1 MTFRRALTLLPATI
15 LLISCS
21 LKAQPPGLQTR
32 SQDILFVEN
41 MGQWNRGVAFQGR
54 AGQATIALD
63 HNGTTIAVPVDSS
76 GHISFRSLR
85 TEFVGSHPSKIK
97 GESRHE
103 GTFNY
108 PGSGVSA
115 ASYGRVR
122 YANLW
127 NGVDLLYHADDAGF
141 KYDFLVAPGASP
153 SLISFRYNQAHSV
166 RVDGSGDLVIEAPF
180 GRLREKAPVCYQE
193 IDGVRRSVPGTY
205 HVDGNG
211 VVGFVVGK
219 YDRNHPLII
228 DPCLSVEFATYF
240 GGGGYDVV
248 TSMATDS
255 SGGIYVTGFT
265 RAPDFPLVPR
275 SGRLDGRNYVFI
287 SKISADG
294 RQLIY
299 STSVGIPYDTSY
311 YEIDGLYTAYE
322 SIGADVEVTK
332 GGEAVVAMSTAM
344 DSLPTTAG
352 ALRRFITANGP
363 GGVCPPLAFQNVD
376 VYLARFTTN
385 GSLKWG
391 TYLGGIDNDYVVDMA
406 LDGSE
411 RPSIVGITY
420 ATTCGGNRGDTLS
433 FPVTPTANIFN
444 SGQGTRRM
452 ETFIS
457 VLGADGRSLVFS
469 ALYGG
474 SGNDVP
480 GHIGLD
486 GNGRLLI
493 VGSTQSDDLPTTS
506 GAIQQSR
513 RSGAVAG
520 SADVYL
526 ARVDVGQTRLS
537 YSTYICDDG
546 AQRFGLGSIPF
557 SANVT
562 TPLLAGFDR
571 QTFRQGL
578 HVMSNGDV
586 LIGGTTKSG
595 GLPQVGGAFQFQA
608 HNPGA
613 SDSATYDAWVMRI
626 NLSGG
631 RIVRSTYVG
640 GSQMDGFGGLGVDR
654 FGDVVVGVT
663 TQSADF
669 PVTPINVQ
677 GDLRGLY
684 DAAVVTISPDLST
697 QSYGS
702 FIGGS
707 RGANRF
713 VHEQSVFGILVDTAG
728 GIYVYGGTNSYD
740 LPVPNDAIVR
750 ANDYYGGYIIKFA
763 APSAPKIGLTDL
775 AIVFDPNTCG
785 DPQTESFRLF
795 NSGQTPM
802 RVDSL
807 GMKTGRYFSAS
818 TPVPVPFTLAPCDTM
833 TVTVTF
839 DGADVPCRKVVT
851 DLFYVF
857 SSNAVSQRAE
867 IPVEGRRTCVY
878 FTIQDSTVK
887 AEYKLGSGDRAGFE
901 VYVYEREPTQ
911 YVTVRPDPS
920 NKGYFTPSFRD
931 STPWPVGTSVL
942 GFDVNVPDTGY
953 YCERFTA
960 YVEPCGRVIPLELCL
975 WVRSGIFQGDTAI
988 DLGLVSCRNIEIPYL
1003 VRNVGNDS
1011 LSVRVLY
1018 VGGPDFKDILFDPP
1032 PDRPRTIAIGDSTI
1046 YPTFVQPKGYGRR
1059 HAIVVFWTNEGSRE
1073 GTLKYIPFRY
1083 ELDSVAFSLSTPPG
1097 ADVAGFGDVVE
1108 LPVSYDPIL
1117 EGRVGVEELTLFARF
1132 DPKVLAFD
1140 GMAGTG
1146 TKMTGWEVAR
1156 EQYVDSGAVIV
1167 LRIGPGGSPLVGQG
1181 PMTRLRFQVLR
1192 GDTTASPISI
1202 RLTGVSAGC
1211 FNGYV
1216 DQGRL
1221 FQLTAE
1227 CAAQL
1232 RLLGSGRRT
1241 LLRPI
1246 TPNPVYGTVSIGYYV
1261 PVDAATSIVL
1271 YDVNGNEV
1279 ARLLDDRSTA
1289 GAGEIRI
1296 DSRRFPPGLYYC
1308 RIVVGKDFSE
1318 TMPMVI
1324 AR

>member
-1 MTFRRALTLLPATI
+1 MTLRSAFTLLLATI
-15 LLISCS
+15 LQVPVS
-21 LKAQPPGLQTR
+21 LDAQPPGMQSR
-32 SQDILFVEN
+32 SQSVLFVEN
-41 MGQWNRGVAFQGR
+41 VGQWNQGVAFQGR

-63 HNGTTIAVPVDSS
+63 TRGTTIAVPVDSA
-76 GHISFRSLR
+76 GQRSFHALR
-85 TEFVGSHPSKIK
+85 TNFVGSRPTRLG
-97 GESRHE
+97 GEARQE
-103 GTFNY
+103 AQFNY
-108 PGSGVSA
+108 AGQGMSA
-115 ASYGRVR
+115 PAFKQVR
-122 YANLW
+122 YSEMW
-127 NGVDLLYHADDAGF
+127 RGIDLIYHADNAGF
-141 KYDFLVAPGASP
+141 KYDFVVAPGASP
-153 SLISFRYNQAHSV
+153 AQIGLDYEDAESV
-166 RVDGSGDLVIEAPF
+166 RIDGSGDLLIKAPF
-180 GRLREKAPVCYQE
+180 GLLREKAPYCYQD
-193 IDGVRRSVPGTY
+193 IDGLRRPVAGRYTVGRGGIVR
-205 HVDGNG
+205 
-211 VVGFVVGK
+211 FVVGH
-219 YDRNHPLII
+219 YDRARPLVI

-265 RAPDFPLVPR
+265 RAPDFPLIPR

-287 SKISADG
+287 SKISPDG

-311 YEIDGLYTAYE
+311 FEVNGLYTAYE

-332 GGEAVVAMSTAM
+332 GGEAVVAMTTTM

-352 ALRRFITANGP
+352 ALNRFITRNGS
-363 GGVCPPLAFQNVD
+363 GGTCPPPDFQNAD
-376 VYLARFTTN
+376 VYVARFTNN
-385 GSLKWG
+385 GTLKWA
-391 TYLGGIDNDYVVDMA
+391 TYLGGVDNDYVVDMA
-406 LDGSE
+406 LDRSE
-411 RPSIVGITY
+411 RPSIVGMTY
-420 ATTCGGNRGDTLS
+420 APSCAGNRGDTLA
-433 FPVTPTANIFN
+433 FPVTAAASAFN
-444 SGQGTRRM
+444 SGDAIRGL

-457 VLGADGRSLVFS
+457 VLATDGRSLLFS

-480 GHIGLD
+480 GHVTLD
-486 GNGRLLI
+486 GNDRLLI
-493 VGSTQSDDLPTTS
+493 VGSTQSDNLPTTS
-506 GAIQQSR
+506 GAIQPTR
-513 RSGAVAG
+513 RPGARPGA
-520 SADVYL
+520 ADVYL
-526 ARVDVGQTRLS
+526 ARVDVAQTRLS

-546 AQRFGLGSIPF
+546 SQRFGLGSIPF
-557 SANVT
+557 TSTQA
-562 TPLLAGFDR
+562 TPFLAGLDR
-571 QTFRQGL
+571 QTIRQGL

-586 LIGGTTKSG
+586 LIGGTTKSS
-595 GLPQVGGAFQFQA
+595 GLPQVGGAFQFQV

-613 SDSATYDAWVMRI
+613 GDTATYDAWVMRI
-626 NLSGG
+626 NLAEG

-640 GSQMDGFGGLGVDR
+640 GSRMDGFGGLGVDR

-663 TQSADF
+663 TQSDDF

-677 GDLRGLY
+677 GDLRGTY
-684 DAAVVTISPDLST
+684 DAAIVTISPDLTT

-707 RGANRF
+707 RGANRY
-713 VHEQSVFGILVDTAG
+713 VHEQSVFGLLVDTAG

-740 LPVPNDAIVR
+740 LPVPTDAIVR
-750 ANDYYGGYIIKFA
+750 SNDYYGGYIIKFA

-785 DPQTESFRLF
+785 DPQTKSFRLF

-807 GMKTGRYFSAS
+807 GTKTGLYFSAS

-833 TVTVTF
+833 TVTITF
-839 DGADVPCRKVVT
+839 DGENVPCRKVVS
-851 DLFYVF
+851 DVFYVV
-857 SSNAVSQRAE
+857 SSNAVTRRAE
-867 IPVEGRRTCVY
+867 VPVEGRRTCVY
-878 FTIQDSTVK
+878 FTVQDSTVD

-975 WVRSGIFQGDTAI
+975 WVRSGIFEGDTAV
-988 DLGLVSCRNIEIPYL
+988 DLGLVSCRNIEIPY
-1003 VRNVGNDS
+1003 VVKNVGNDS

-1018 VGGPDFKDILFDPP
+1018 VGGPNFEDILFDPP
-1032 PDRPRTIAIGDSTI
+1032 PDHPRTIAIGDSTI
-1046 YPTFVQPKGYGRR
+1046 YSTFVQPKGYGKRR
-1059 HAIVVFWTNEGSRE
+1059 AIVVFWTNEGSRE
-1073 GTLKYIPFRY
+1073 GTLKYIPFTY
-1083 ELDSVAFSLSTPPG
+1083 ELDSVAFSLTTSPG
-1097 ADVAGFGDVVE
+1097 IDVAGFGDVIE
-1108 LPVSYDPIL
+1108 IPVRYEPIL

-1140 GMAGTG
+1140 GIAGGG
-1146 TKMTGWEVAR
+1146 TKMSGWEVAR
-1156 EQYVDSGAVIV
+1156 EVYVDSGAVIV
-1167 LRIGPGGSPLVGQG
+1167 LRVGPGGSPLVGAG

-1192 GDTTASPISI
+1192 GDTTASPTSI

-1261 PVDAATSIVL
+1261 PVDDVTTISL

-1279 ARLLDDRSTA
+1279 ARLLDEHSTH
-1289 GAGEIRI
+1289 GVGEIRI
-1296 DSRRFPPGLYYC
+1296 DARRYPPGLYYC

-1318 TMPMVI
+1318 TTPLVI